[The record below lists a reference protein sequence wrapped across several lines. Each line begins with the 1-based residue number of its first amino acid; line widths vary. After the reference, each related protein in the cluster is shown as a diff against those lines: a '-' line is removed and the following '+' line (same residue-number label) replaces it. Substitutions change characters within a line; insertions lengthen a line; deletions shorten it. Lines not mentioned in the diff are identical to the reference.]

1 MISYFNK
8 ILYVSQQKHTLAA
21 QKGSDLVTIYGEP
34 GCGTG
39 FSALAGACNS
49 DANVNIHVEADN
61 FSQRAL
67 WKCSLCSYT
76 GTVNLTYTG
85 QANGVISMMEDCIR
99 CQGNVQA
106 TVQQNGQPIANT
118 SVSGIASNSIVSR
131 HNQLSGK
138 IYHEGNTYGV
148 NGTSKGAVDCN
159 IDARITSDMLVGLW
173 NCTNSTLDGTLET
186 IGKQSDVF
194 CHLTRDSGE
203 GDANN
208 TVNAAYEYTEKEIMP
223 ANLQIYSECGRGTVI
238 NTPIILEDISLTNI
252 SIILGNLNYQE
263 GRNEGD
269 EQDELYRNGI
279 IRVRTSSGMIYI
291 YSSLTTHQN
300 TYAESA
306 TGAVAV
312 MAASYNFGNVTG
324 KSTSNTIQVTAGSK
338 YNGGVVLGIT
348 GSASGTSFVTGVYGG
363 NGFNEG
369 AVTGINN
376 GKGWLQAK
384 GVDGDHA
391 WNEGDIRVEQNGT
404 GLGMAIGAV
413 GNYAVNMANVTST
426 GDGTTDEVLFEMEG
440 WNIQAFGTTG
450 ENGWNAGDIS
460 ASCNDGANVMA
471 VGSENGTNKG
481 AITSTGSNGYAHAY
495 GIRGG
500 IHNAGLV
507 SAITGGHV
515 ARAWG
520 AESSGTNSATITGTC
535 TNDGAEYDA
544 YAYAQGGHGEAIG
557 GKGFAS
563 GKTCTA
569 TAKFSEQT
577 VTNNQY
583 AWMLGSHNHD
593 MKEPCGAPLK
603 VITTT
608 PSFHLDAHTYFLWA
622 SATCVGDEPGA
633 LPEAPKR
640 PAVALPE

>member
-1 MISYFNK
+1 M
-8 ILYVSQQKHTLAA
+8 
-21 QKGSDLVTIYGEP
+21 
-34 GCGTG
+34 
-39 FSALAGACNS
+39 AGACNS

-173 NCTNSTLDGTLET
+173 NCTNSTLGGTLET

-269 EQDELYRNGI
+269 EQDELYGI
-279 IRVRTSSGMIYI
+279 
-291 YSSLTTHQN
+291 
-300 TYAESA
+300 E
-306 TGAVAV
+306 
-312 MAASYNFGNVTG
+312 
-324 KSTSNTIQVTAGSK
+324 
-338 YNGGVVLGIT
+338 
-348 GSASGTSFVTGVYGG
+348 
-363 NGFNEG
+363 
-369 AVTGINN
+369 
-376 GKGWLQAK
+376 
-384 GVDGDHA
+384 
-391 WNEGDIRVEQNGT
+391 
-404 GLGMAIGAV
+404 
-413 GNYAVNMANVTST
+413 
-426 GDGTTDEVLFEMEG
+426 
-440 WNIQAFGTTG
+440 
-450 ENGWNAGDIS
+450 
-460 ASCNDGANVMA
+460 
-471 VGSENGTNKG
+471 
-481 AITSTGSNGYAHAY
+481 
-495 GIRGG
+495 
-500 IHNAGLV
+500 
-507 SAITGGHV
+507 
-515 ARAWG
+515 
-520 AESSGTNSATITGTC
+520 
-535 TNDGAEYDA
+535 
-544 YAYAQGGHGEAIG
+544 
-557 GKGFAS
+557 
-563 GKTCTA
+563 
-569 TAKFSEQT
+569 
-577 VTNNQY
+577 
-583 AWMLGSHNHD
+583 
-593 MKEPCGAPLK
+593 
-603 VITTT
+603 
-608 PSFHLDAHTYFLWA
+608 
-622 SATCVGDEPGA
+622 
-633 LPEAPKR
+633 
-640 PAVALPE
+640 